1 MLNKDGHPMKPISRI
16 VLEEDVLRDGLQN
29 EERIFSVEEKLAVI
43 DDLEEAGVRRIQ
55 VGSFVHPKWVPQMA
69 NTDELFRA
77 LERRPDVTYTG
88 LILNAKGLERALAA
102 GVDHLSMSISV
113 SEEHSRRN
121 VNRPVAEALALM
133 AELIA
138 QAVAAGVTVRAG
150 AQCTFG
156 CVWEGAIP
164 KERVIA
170 ALDRMIEAG
179 AQELN
184 LSDTTGMANPVQVRE
199 LVTEVRARWP
209 HVIVSLHLHD
219 TRGLGLANMVAGYE
233 AGATIFDTAAGG
245 LGGCPFVKDA
255 AGNVATEDA
264 VNMFHAMGVETG
276 IDIAALCRT
285 VERLESLLDRQ
296 LPGRMLRV
304 LASQAPCAASV

>member
-1 MLNKDGHPMKPISRI
+1 MTLPSRVI
-16 VLEEDVLRDGLQN
+16 LEEDVLRDGLQN
-29 EERIFSVEEKLAVI
+29 EARIFSVEEKLAVI
-43 DDLEEAGVRRIQ
+43 RDLEEAGVKRIQ

-121 VNRPVAEALALM
+121 VNRPVAEALASM

-170 ALDRMIEAG
+170 ALDRMIGAG

-199 LVTEVRARWP
+199 LVADVRARWP

-219 TRGLGLANMVAGYE
+219 TRGLGLANMVAGCE
-233 AGATIFDTAAGG
+233 AGATVFDTAAGG

-255 AGNVATEDA
+255 AGNVPTEDA

-276 IDIAALCRT
+276 INNAALCRT
-285 VERLESLLDRQ
+285 VERLENLLERR
-296 LPGRMLRV
+296 LPGRMMRV
-304 LASQAPCAASV
+304 LASQGTCAASV